1 MTEKHVFYYKI
12 YDDKEELNFLKS
24 SLKKADISEL
34 LKEYETGHQ
43 KYVNPDFVE
52 FLRERD
58 PEAEL
63 IEVDNITY

>member
-1 MTEKHVFYYKI
+1 MKKKDVFYYKI

-24 SLKKADISEL
+24 SLKKADIGEL
-34 LKEYETGHQ
+34 LKAYESGHQ
-43 KYVNPDFVE
+43 KYINPDFVE

-63 IEVDNITY
+63 IKVDSITY